1 VHELVPAADE
11 VVDLE
16 TFYAPPAGRHLRMD
30 FVQSL
35 DGAIA
40 VNGRSKGLQSPAD
53 LRVFRTLRNV
63 SDAVLVGAGTARQE
77 GYGPVRLTPEGV
89 AWRERTG
96 RAAEVPLV
104 VVSRSGGRDLDPSR
118 LAPSTLVLTCEA
130 GARQTAVP
138 FEQVVCGIDAVDLA
152 AGLDE
157 LAARGYGR
165 LVCEGGPQLF
175 SDLLALGLV
184 DELCLTLSPLLAGG
198 SPPLLARPPDA
209 PAPLRLLS
217 LLREDQVLLSRWAIG

>member
-1 VHELVPAADE
+1 MRELTPAAHE
-11 VVDLE
+11 VADLASH
-16 TFYAPPAGRHLRMD
+16 YAPPDARHLRMN

-53 LRVFRTLRNV
+53 LRVFRTLRDV

-77 GYGPVRLTPEGV
+77 NYGPVRITPDGE

-96 RAAEVPLV
+96 RPPEVPLV
-104 VVSRSGGRDLDPSR
+104 VVSQSGGRGLDPDR
-118 LAPSTLVLTCEA
+118 LAPSTVVLTCEA
-130 GARQTAVP
+130 GARTVDSP
-138 FEQVVCGIDAVDLA
+138 FERIVCGVDEVDLT

-157 LAARGYGR
+157 LAARGYQR
-165 LVCEGGPQLF
+165 LTCEGGPTLF

-184 DELCLTLSPLLAGG
+184 DELCLTISPLLAGG
-198 SPPLLARPPDA
+198 VPPLLARRPEP
-209 PAPLRLLS
+209 PAPLHLVSVLQ
-217 LLREDQVLLSRWAIG
+217 EDDVLLTRWAVG